1 MATNLILFVSPD
13 YVKQATPM
21 GRTVDDDVLAPCILN
36 AQERHILPTLGTD
49 LYDKIKKDVT
59 NDNATGTYL
68 VLLQTYIQPCLV
80 QYAFSEVI
88 PHLRS
93 AIAHNSVTTASG
105 EQASPASEADVRQLI
120 HRADSL
126 GAFHKERMQDWLCSR
141 TDLPEYNSNTYPDLN
156 PTRRNYSQGLNLDPN
171 YESQTYAIAKQLLGL
186 KT

>member
-1 MATNLILFVSPD
+1 MATKLTLFVSPD

-21 GRTVDDDVLAPCILN
+21 GRTVDDDVLAPAILN

-49 LYDKIKKDVT
+49 LYNRVKKDIE
-59 NDNATGTYL
+59 NDQLAGTYATL
-68 VLLQTYIQPCLV
+68 NNDYIIPCLV

-93 AIAHNSVTTASG
+93 VVAHNSVTTASG
-105 EQASPASEADVRQLI
+105 EQASPASESDVRQLI

-126 GAFHKERMQDWLCSR
+126 GAFHKERMMDWLCSR
-141 TDLPEYNSNTYPDLN
+141 TDLPEYTSNVYPDLN